1 MNEQNDLNDLCE
13 SFSLRL
19 SKRDLT
25 LLEQISDARGCSA
38 SDFIRSLLR
47 GSFKKLAYL
56 REEEKKAVGNIC
68 PLCGGPL

>member
-1 MNEQNDLNDLCE
+1 MVENDLNSLTE
-13 SFSLRL
+13 NFSIRL
-19 SKRDLT
+19 SKRDLV